1 MGEVAYGLRDGFQ
14 INTLNPASYTMV
26 DSLTCLFDIGV
37 SLQNT
42 NLSDG
47 KTKQNIGNSGFD
59 YMAMQFRLHPRMGMT
74 LGLLPY
80 SNVGYS
86 FSQGNMDNPDNIYY
100 KNYSGEGGF
109 HQAFVGLGFKVLKNL
124 SVGMNASYLWGD
136 ITRQDHVGFADLG
149 KYEIWRI
156 NTLSVKDFKWD
167 VGVQYTHL
175 INKKND
181 VTLGV
186 VFSPKNKLKNE
197 AYLQTQTALGST
209 DSGYTDSNVETKDLS
224 TTYGLPMSIGTGAAY
239 RYDKKLTVAAD
250 YTFQKWSDAVYEGEK
265 AFYDMH
271 KVAVGLEYLPNVVG
285 RSYFSHI
292 KYRIGGYYSTPYYKV
307 KEEKNSK
314 TEEYRASGEYG
325 ITAGFALPLPYTR
338 SILSISAQYIK
349 VTGKR
354 VMLDEQYMRLCIGV
368 TFNERWFFKRKVD

>member
-14 INTLNPASYTMV
+14 VNTVNPASYTMV
-26 DSLTCLFDIGV
+26 DSLTCLFDVGV

-47 KTKQNIGNSGFD
+47 TTKQNIGNSGFD

-86 FSQGNMDNPDNIYY
+86 FSQGNTVDPENIYY
-100 KNYSGEGGF
+100 KAYSGEGGF
-109 HQAFVGLGFKVLKNL
+109 HQAFLGLGFKVFKNL
-124 SVGMNASYLWGD
+124 SVGVNTSYLWGD

-156 NTLSVKDFKWD
+156 NTLSVKDFKLD
-167 VGVQYTHL
+167 VGAQYTYS
-175 INKKND
+175 INKKNSI
-181 VTLGV
+181 TLGA
-186 VFSPKNKLKNE
+186 VFSPKNELKNE

-209 DSGYTDSNVETKDLS
+209 ESGYTDSNVETENLT
-224 TTYGLPMSIGTGAAY
+224 TTYGLPMSIGAGAAY
-239 RYDKKLTVAAD
+239 QYDKRLTIAAD
-250 YTFQKWSDAVYEGEK
+250 YTFQKWSDADYGGEK

-271 KVAVGLEYLPNVVG
+271 KMAVGLEYLPSVAG

-307 KEEKNSK
+307 KDSK
-314 TEEYRASGEYG
+314 TAEYYRASGEYG

-338 SILSISAQYIK
+338 SILSISAQYVK
-349 VTGKR
+349 VKGKR